1 MAEKANILV
10 VDDNISLC
18 RSLSLVLEYEGYAVT
33 TANDGPEAIGKVRE
47 KPFDMIFMDVKMPG
61 MNGTETFR
69 EVNKIRPETLVVM
82 MTAYAVEDLVQEAL
96 EEGAYGILYKPLDM
110 EDVLKSLEETLKREQ
125 K

>member
-47 KPFDMIFMDVKMPG
+47 EPFDMIFMDVKMPG